1 MELLLIGG
9 PRFLGRALID
19 AALAAGHK
27 VTMFNRG
34 RTNPGAYPRVERL
47 IGDRDGGLEAL
58 RGRQWDAVVDT
69 SGYFPRVVRQS
80 AELLK
85 EAVGRHVFIST
96 ISVYAEPLGPD
107 ADEAAS
113 VATLADESVEE
124 ITGET
129 YGGLKV
135 LCERAV
141 QEVYGDKAL
150 IIRPGLIVGP
160 HDPSNRFTYWVT
172 RTAAGG
178 RVLAPDDRGAPVQ
191 VIDVRDLAEWI
202 VRMLEKGASGVYNAT
217 GPGTLLTLG
226 ETLEACREATRSDAD
241 FVWVAPQFLLDQ
253 GVAPWMEIPLWVA
266 GDDAL
271 NQVSIDRALAQGLT
285 FRPLGATIADTLAW
299 ARTQE
304 EIDPPGAGLTR
315 ERETELLRLFA
326 LDSRG
331 GLNLDS

>member
-9 PRFLGRALID
+9 PRFLGRAIID

-34 RTNPGAYPRVERL
+34 RTNPDTYPEVERL
-47 IGDRDGGLEAL
+47 LGDRNGGLETL
-58 RGRQWDAVVDT
+58 QGRRWDAVVDT

-80 AELLK
+80 AEMLK
-85 EAVGRHVFIST
+85 QAVGRYAFIST
-96 ISVYAEPLGPD
+96 ISVYAEPLVPN
-107 ADEAAS
+107 ADESAP
-113 VATLADESVEE
+113 VATLVDESAEE

-150 IIRPGLIVGP
+150 IVRPGLIVGP

-178 RVLAPDDRGAPVQ
+178 RVLAPDDRSAPVQ
-191 VIDVRDLAEWI
+191 VIDVRDLAEWT
-202 VRMLEKGASGVYNAT
+202 VRMLEDGANGVYNAT
-217 GPGTLLTLG
+217 GPATLLTFA
-226 ETLEACREATRSDAD
+226 ETLEACREATRSDAE

-253 GVAPWMEIPLWVA
+253 GVAPWTEIPLWVA

-271 NQVSIDRALAQGLT
+271 NQVSIERAAAMGLT

-299 ARTQE
+299 AKTQE
-304 EIDPPGAGLTR
+304 ETDPPRAGLTR
-315 ERETELLRLFA
+315 AREAELLRLVEP
-326 LDSRG
+326 
-331 GLNLDS
+331 

>member
-1 MELLLIGG
+1 MDLLLIGG

-19 AALAAGHK
+19 AALAAGHR
-27 VTMFNRG
+27 VSMFNRG
-34 RTNPGAYPRVERL
+34 RTNPGSYPEVERL
-47 IGDRDGGLEAL
+47 LGDRDGGLDAL
-58 RGRQWDAVVDT
+58 RGRRWDAVVDT

-80 AELLK
+80 AEILQG
-85 EAVGRHVFIST
+85 AVGRYAFIST
-96 ISVYAEPLGPD
+96 ISVYAEPLEPS
-107 ADEAAS
+107 ADEDAPLI
-113 VATLADESVEE
+113 TLADETVEE

-141 QEVYGDKAL
+141 QDAYGDRAL

-178 RVLAPDDRGAPVQ
+178 RVLAPDDRSAPVQ
-191 VIDVRDLAEWI
+191 VIDVRDLAEWT
-202 VRMLEKGASGVYNAT
+202 VRMLESGASGVYNAT
-217 GPGTLLTLG
+217 GPSTLLTFG
-226 ETLEACREATRSDAD
+226 ETLEACREATRSDAE
-241 FVWVAPQFLLDQ
+241 FVWVAPQVLLDQ
-253 GVAPWMEIPLWVA
+253 GVAPWTEIPLWVA

-271 NQVSIDRALAQGLT
+271 NQVSIERATARGLT

-304 EIDPPGAGLTR
+304 EIDPPRAGLTR
-315 ERETELLRLFA
+315 AREMELLRL
-326 LDSRG
+326 SEP
-331 GLNLDS
+331 